1 MKLLYDIL
9 FIKYKN
15 KYFFK
20 IYLYCIVLLKSFRG
34 VLVIYFTYKY
44 IAICVICND
53 IVVICIG
60 FIIRV

>member
-20 IYLYCIVLLKSFRG
+20 IYLYYIVLLKSFRG
-34 VLVIYFTYKY
+34 VLVIYFMYKY
-44 IAICVICND
+44 IVICVICND